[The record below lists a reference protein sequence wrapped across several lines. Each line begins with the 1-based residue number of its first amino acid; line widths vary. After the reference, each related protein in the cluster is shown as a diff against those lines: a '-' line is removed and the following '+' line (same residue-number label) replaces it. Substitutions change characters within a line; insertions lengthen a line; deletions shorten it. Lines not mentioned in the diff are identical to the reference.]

1 MRRSV
6 NAGLAALALCAF
18 VVGTCELVVVGL
30 LDGIASSMTISISTV
45 GQLVT
50 AYALGIGLGGP
61 VLAVVTARIGRRRLL
76 SWLLAAFLTGNA
88 ITAAATGY
96 GMLLVARI
104 ATGAV
109 QGLFIGVASVVAAG
123 LVPAQRRGQAMS
135 MVFGGIAVSTVLG
148 VPVGTLLGQ
157 AWNWRVV
164 FAAISVLGAGAL
176 ACVLAFVPAAAEPAP
191 VRFRAQAR
199 AGFARPVSVMLG
211 VGLVLIGGQF
221 TAFTYLTPYLTR
233 VTGISAGAVSGFL
246 LIYGVASAA
255 GTSAGGRLADR
266 SAATVVAAGNLL
278 LVLTLGAFYL
288 AGATPVLV
296 AVALAG
302 WGLVGFGLV
311 PALQLRIISLAG
323 TGGDLAATLGASAVN
338 LGIALGAFLGG
349 RVTTGPGVHAV
360 ALAATIIV
368 AAALPVTWATRRLQ
382 PATASAMPTGPAIEP
397 ADAGLAAACHA
408 VCLVQAGKAAASMRR
423 EPVAEPA
430 MCHDLCE
437 PDRARS
443 SVLPGV
449 PQRMTHERTDT

>member
-1 MRRSV
+1 
-6 NAGLAALALCAF
+6 LAALALCAF

-30 LDGIASSMTISISTV
+30 LDRIAASMTVSISTV

-61 VLAVVTARIGRRRLL
+61 VLAVVTARVGRRRLL
-76 SWLLAAFLTGNA
+76 LWLLAAFLVGNA
-88 ITAAATGY
+88 ITAAAAGY

-109 QGLFIGVASVVAAG
+109 QGLFIGVASMVAAG

-157 AWNWRVV
+157 AWGWRVV
-164 FAAISVLGAGAL
+164 FAAITVLGAVAL
-176 ACVLAFVPAAAEPAP
+176 ACALAFVPAVAEPPP

-199 AGFARPVSVMLG
+199 TGFTWPVSAMLG

-221 TAFTYLTPYLTR
+221 TAFTYLTPYLTQ

-255 GTSAGGRLADR
+255 GTFAGGRLADR
-266 SAATVVAAGNLL
+266 SAATVLTAGNVL
-278 LVLTLGAFYL
+278 LVLALGEVYL

-311 PALQLRIISLAG
+311 PALQLRIVSLAG
-323 TGGDLAATLGASAVN
+323 PGGDLAATLGASAVN

-349 RVTTGPGVHAV
+349 RVTTGPGVHDV

-382 PATASAMPTGPAIEP
+382 PAAASAKPAEP
-397 ADAGLAAACHA
+397 AGADLAAACHA
-408 VCLVQAGKAAASMRR
+408 VCLVQAGKSAASMLR
-423 EPVAEPA
+423 EPAAEPT
-430 MCHDLCE
+430 MK
-437 PDRARS
+437 PTS
-443 SVLPGV
+443 IPGAV
-449 PQRMTHERTDT
+449 R